1 MAARHRRPLPW
12 LNPALVAGA
21 LAPLASIL
29 HRAASG
35 GLGANPIAEALNALG
50 LTALILLVA
59 SLACTPLR
67 TLTAWTWPARVRRTL
82 GLLAFLY
89 AALHVTIYAV
99 LDQGLDLAAI
109 WEDVSERRFILAGF
123 SAFLLLVP
131 LALTSTRESVRRLGY
146 VAWSRLHALVY
157 PAAILASV
165 HFIWRV
171 KRDLREPLIYAAVLA
186 GLLVIRV
193 VVAARGPAGRRSR
206 P

>member
-1 MAARHRRPLPW
+1 MTAGNRRPLPW
-12 LNPALVAGA
+12 LNPALVAGG
-21 LAPLASIL
+21 LAPLATTL
-29 HRAASG
+29 YRAASG
-35 GLGANPIAEALNALG
+35 GLGANPIEEALNALG

-67 TLTAWTWPARVRRTL
+67 TLTSWTWPARARRTL

-89 AALHVTIYAV
+89 AALHVTTYAV

-123 SAFLLLVP
+123 SAFVLLVP
-131 LALTSTRESVRRLGY
+131 LALTSTRQSVRRLGY

-186 GLLVIRV
+186 GLLLIRV
-193 VVAARGPAGRRSR
+193 AVAAAKRNR
-206 P
+206 